1 MLVSWY
7 LKNKISLVIFPVW
20 ECWGMTWWFWLPLKS
35 RKGGIHD
42 VVEPEN
48 NKSALKNGR
57 EGWKHCRIQSRKPE
71 DSFPKRSI
79 LEYQLSWMHC
89 LLLCEYL
96 DVRGRLFVSMPGLI
110 KWDLSFLA
118 DRWSG
123 CYTQTFDW
131 PLAFGHSSMPLQHQ
145 VPVSHWQPGMG
156 TALGDWRGGRCLP
169 Q

>member
-1 MLVSWY
+1 MDE
-7 LKNKISLVIFPVW
+7 KA
-20 ECWGMTWWFWLPLKS
+20 
-35 RKGGIHD
+35 
-42 VVEPEN
+42 EN
-48 NKSALKNGR
+48 TAESK
-57 EGWKHCRIQSRKPE
+57 SRKPE

-110 KWDLSFLA
+110 KWDLLFLA

-131 PLAFGHSSMPLQHQ
+131 PLAFGHSNMPLQHQ

-156 TALGDWRGGRCLP
+156 TALGDWRGGRCPCNESLFP
-169 Q
+169 TPPSLHMPSIYSMNQEKISQGPFLWDQVRQ